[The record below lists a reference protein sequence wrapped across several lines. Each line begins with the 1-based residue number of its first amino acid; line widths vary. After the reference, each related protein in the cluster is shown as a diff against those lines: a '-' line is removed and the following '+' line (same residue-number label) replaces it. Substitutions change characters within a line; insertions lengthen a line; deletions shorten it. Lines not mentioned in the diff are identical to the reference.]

1 MRRLPLLVSLLFWLL
16 GLVYRRIDGFKPTN
30 ELRRRFIRCFEL
42 NTYARMMAVLGQERG
57 QKGGRGRAGVKHID
71 RYAYLPSI
79 YQLCSDRLECGE
91 RGDTQRSLRSLV
103 SHLYMY
109 VVAVLTF
116 NEFDN
121 IGVRIQLMSG
131 RKKRLCE
138 IIVLDESSEKDLLYE
153 PIYLLRHASI
163 ASNS

>member
-1 MRRLPLLVSLLFWLL
+1 MFYSPTQLSPLILFLSYCTVLTCEQHRNGLSPRSKYHRFGMRRLPLLVSLLFWLL

-79 YQLCSDRLECGE
+79 YQLCFDRLEWGE
-91 RGDTQRSLRSLV
+91 RGGYPTFSTLSSKSFIHVCSSCTYIQRV
-103 SHLYMY
+103 
-109 VVAVLTF
+109 
-116 NEFDN
+116 
-121 IGVRIQLMSG
+121 
-131 RKKRLCE
+131 
-138 IIVLDESSEKDLLYE
+138 
-153 PIYLLRHASI
+153 
-163 ASNS
+163 